1 MTIGWTRGVIR
12 ATTGPAVPR
21 TVLKFGGSLLVRRTW
36 RDELRS
42 LVADCVGPTTI
53 VVGGGPLVDGLRAID
68 AASPRPADVMHRLAI
83 DAMGVT
89 ARLVADAAALPLA
102 LDPAEAAGAVVLD
115 VAAWLSQVGRYGDLP
130 VGWHVTSDSIAA
142 VVATAA
148 GAALVLAK
156 SVPPPEPS
164 GSLTALAKVGWVD
177 DHFPVAA
184 ADLERIEW
192 AVPPGIIPTSSR

>member
-1 MTIGWTRGVIR
+1 MTAGWTRGVIR
-12 ATTGPAVPR
+12 AARGPAVSR

-36 RDELRS
+36 RDELWS
-42 LVADCVGPTTI
+42 LVDDCIGPTTI

-89 ARLVADAAALPLA
+89 ARMVADAAALPLA
-102 LDPAEAAGAVVLD
+102 ADPAEAADAVVLD
-115 VAAWLSQVGRYGDLP
+115 AAAWLSQAGRYNDLP
-130 VGWHVTSDSIAA
+130 AGWHVTSDSIAA

-164 GSLTALAKVGWVD
+164 GSLTALAEGGWVD
-177 DHFPVAA
+177 DHFAVAA
-184 ADLERIEW
+184 ADLDRIDW
-192 AVPPGIIPTSSR
+192 AVPPGIIPTNSR